1 MLERAL
7 KGSPAYW
14 KLLISLLVIMSAG
27 VVCYLIQFSEGL
39 KVTGMSRDISWGL
52 YIAQFTYLVGIAAG
66 GVMVVLPYYLHDY
79 KAFGKITIL
88 GEFLAIGAVVMCL
101 LFIFVDI
108 GNPVRMLNVILYP
121 SPKSILFWDMIVL
134 NVYLMLN
141 IVVGWNVLAA
151 ERKGI
156 SYKKWVKFLAI
167 LSIPWAFSIHTVTA
181 FLYAG
186 IPGKFLWMTA
196 IMAARFLASAFAA
209 GPSLLLL
216 LCLLVRRN
224 TKFDPGKEQMNTLSG
239 IIAYAMILNCFF
251 LALEFFTAYYSGI
264 PEHHASLDYL
274 FFGLQGKSSLVPW
287 MWTSVFFCVA
297 ALVLLVVPSLRRNE
311 TTMALGCAAVIIG
324 TWIDKGVGLVI
335 GGFIPNSFHK
345 VIEYSPTLPEI
356 VICAAI
362 WATGFFIITIL
373 FKIAISIKEE
383 VGD

>member
-1 MLERAL
+1 
-7 KGSPAYW
+7 
-14 KLLISLLVIMSAG
+14 
-27 VVCYLIQFSEGL
+27 
-39 KVTGMSRDISWGL
+39 
-52 YIAQFTYLVGIAAG
+52 
-66 GVMVVLPYYLHDY
+66 
-79 KAFGKITIL
+79 
-88 GEFLAIGAVVMCL
+88 
-101 LFIFVDI
+101 
-108 GNPVRMLNVILYP
+108 
-121 SPKSILFWDMIVL
+121 
-134 NVYLMLN
+134 
-141 IVVGWNVLAA
+141 
-151 ERKGI
+151 
-156 SYKKWVKFLAI
+156 
-167 LSIPWAFSIHTVTA
+167 
-181 FLYAG
+181 
-186 IPGKFLWMTA
+186 MTA

-297 ALVLLVVPSLRRNE
+297 ALILLVVPTLRRNE

-383 VGD
+383 VGA

>member
-121 SPKSILFWDMIVL
+121 SPSSILFWDMIVL

-239 IIAYAMILNCFF
+239 IITYAMILNCFF

-297 ALVLLVVPSLRRNE
+297 ALILLVVPSLRRNE

-383 VGD
+383 VGA